1 MREVKL
7 GDREG
12 TGGLVSTP
20 TTTMSQASEHLVVLK
35 TRDCVGPWAGKQR
48 EGSRGRQ
55 VRLTQVLLLLT
66 KHLRRPTSRP
76 CLRYLVSSFLP

>member
-35 TRDCVGPWAGKQR
+35 TRDCVGAIGQA
-48 EGSRGRQ
+48 SRGRA
-55 VRLTQVLLLLT
+55 VEAGR
-66 KHLRRPTSRP
+66 
-76 CLRYLVSSFLP
+76 